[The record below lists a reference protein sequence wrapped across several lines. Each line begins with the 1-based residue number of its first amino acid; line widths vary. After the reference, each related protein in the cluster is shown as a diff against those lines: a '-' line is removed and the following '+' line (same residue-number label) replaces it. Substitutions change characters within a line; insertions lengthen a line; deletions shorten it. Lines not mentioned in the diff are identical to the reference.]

1 MNLTASVEDNAVSV
15 IESSLSKFGFYRRK
29 LGRKAAE
36 EMISRM
42 NTKVTGMDQ
51 IVGSLSGGNMQKVVL
66 SKWLLNDPDI
76 IIFDEP
82 TRGIDVAAKV
92 EIYEIINELK
102 KQGKAV
108 IVISSEM
115 PEILG
120 ISDRILVMCEGR
132 ITGELSAEEATEN
145 NILSCAMR
153 FTDKAKAAEA

>member
-1 MNLTASVEDNAVSV
+1 MAENNGIFQKITAKKGMGQVFTAFGGV
-15 IESSLSKFGFYRRK
+15 I
-29 LGRKAAE
+29 
-36 EMISRM
+36 
-42 NTKVTGMDQ
+42 
-51 IVGSLSGGNMQKVVL
+51 VL
-66 SKWLLNDPDI
+66 M

-115 PEILG
+115 PEVMG

-132 ITGELSAEEATEN
+132 ITGELTAEEATEN

-153 FTDKAKAAEA
+153 FEDKAKA

>member
-1 MNLTASVEDNAVSV
+1 M
-15 IESSLSKFGFYRRK
+15 
-29 LGRKAAE
+29 
-36 EMISRM
+36 
-42 NTKVTGMDQ
+42 
-51 IVGSLSGGNMQKVVL
+51 
-66 SKWLLNDPDI
+66 

-92 EIYEIINELK
+92 EIYEIFNELK

-115 PEILG
+115 PEVMG